1 MTSVNEADKSF
12 QENVP
17 PAFERFLDKYID
29 LAMFPVNNPATF
41 IGAGGALATSPFWG
55 TMAKQIYNMALSPE
69 HSWLGKSKSGIYDLV
84 HTGDSIDKPRAYLK
98 ALGKISGPLSVMMPS
113 ELASGEM
120 TDEWRNYAN
129 ELGNT
134 IYTTND
140 EIPKTKTIEGQPHE
154 LAYITPEEAELL
166 KMHGGAG
173 IDSDDDG
180 IKEYFFSWDDISSGF
195 QDTADAAVNT
205 IKDIF
210 RNPQT
215 VANERGKAEDDAN
228 VPEEDQRFELKSDNP
243 YFIGKEYDE
252 GDYYT
257 KIWDQ
262 PEKVRKDGTVKDDDP
277 VYNTGTGTGTGAG
290 TTTTTEPVV
299 NNYDLSGLQGT
310 YGQASSVLGGAD
322 IYSFLNG
329 LGSTGSNI
337 SSSIGTLSGLSGYD
351 NQADIDALL
360 GQFQGLDS
368 QYGALQGQYDT
379 AVSKTNQAID
389 EYEKS
394 LAKSALGISDL
405 GIQDVDDVKALKKQL
420 NLADIDYD
428 YDTGID
434 RKLLEGLNLGQDY
447 QGAYTKAINDL
458 DAILG
463 NYDTALSTL
472 GTNLGTIGFDNLLTT
487 AEGLGL
493 TSDMVGTQDLLD
505 QYQDQ
510 ATDFGKASGLSSDQV
525 QDYFKSS
532 GYVDTAQDIQDAIT
546 KAVDARTA
554 EETRISDAEKDAL
567 SLANTA
573 LGNVGASGIYSKAI
587 LDQLQKAI
595 TEGKGKYSDFTSELD
610 FDFSPATDIYT
621 TAQSSLDDLIADRK
635 KEVDKI
641 EDAITQAYS
650 PFSGLELQEESEF
663 NKIKQALN
671 DADYDLGYFSG
682 GRVGDLYN
690 TLDSYRDNVTA
701 KLGELATKREGIEG
715 QAQDVMAQLMDDITT
730 RETYEKYKGLYDPIG
745 AEIAKYTASQAYD
758 ERDAITQ
765 ELANRLAQIEQ
776 DELNVANR
784 ISASNEDLNNYQFSD
799 YKLIDPLTQMN
810 VGYGLY
816 NQDEEEE
823 EDFTLPQSAFYQ
835 NIIKV

>member
-1 MTSVNEADKSF
+1 M
-12 QENVP
+12 
-17 PAFERFLDKYID
+17 
-29 LAMFPVNNPATF
+29 
-41 IGAGGALATSPFWG
+41 
-55 TMAKQIYNMALSPE
+55 
-69 HSWLGKSKSGIYDLV
+69 
-84 HTGDSIDKPRAYLK
+84 
-98 ALGKISGPLSVMMPS
+98 
-113 ELASGEM
+113 
-120 TDEWRNYAN
+120 
-129 ELGNT
+129 
-134 IYTTND
+134 
-140 EIPKTKTIEGQPHE
+140 
-154 LAYITPEEAELL
+154 
-166 KMHGGAG
+166 
-173 IDSDDDG
+173 
-180 IKEYFFSWDDISSGF
+180 
-195 QDTADAAVNT
+195 
-205 IKDIF
+205 
-210 RNPQT
+210 
-215 VANERGKAEDDAN
+215 
-228 VPEEDQRFELKSDNP
+228 
-243 YFIGKEYDE
+243 
-252 GDYYT
+252 
-257 KIWDQ
+257 
-262 PEKVRKDGTVKDDDP
+262 
-277 VYNTGTGTGTGAG
+277 
-290 TTTTTEPVV
+290 
-299 NNYDLSGLQGT
+299 
-310 YGQASSVLGGAD
+310 
-322 IYSFLNG
+322 
-329 LGSTGSNI
+329 
-337 SSSIGTLSGLSGYD
+337 SGLSGYD

-493 TSDMVGTQDLLD
+493 TSDMAGTQDLLD

-510 ATDFGKASGLSSDQV
+510 ATDFGKASGLSADQV

-715 QAQDVMAQLMDDITT
+715 QAQDVMSQLMDDITT
-730 RETYEKYKGLYDPIG
+730 RETYEKYKGLYDPID

>member
-1 MTSVNEADKSF
+1 MDANVKKYLFDPYMDMNMWML
-12 QENVP
+12 ENP
-17 PAFERFLDKYID
+17 DQ
-29 LAMFPVNNPATF
+29 F
-41 IGAGGALATSPFWG
+41 IAGGGTLAALGLDTAFGNKPSKWAARALFSPNHYF
-55 TMAKQIYNMALSPE
+55 S
-69 HSWLGKSKSGIYDLV
+69 GKELPDYKIPAPDPINKVG
-84 HTGDSIDKPRAYLK
+84 AYLK
-98 ALGKISGPLSVMMPS
+98 ALGKISGPISLMMPS

-134 IYTTND
+134 IYTTNED
-140 EIPKTKTIEGQPHE
+140 IPKTKTIEGQPHE

-166 KMHGGAG
+166 KSQGGAG
-173 IDSDDDG
+173 IDSDNDG
-180 IKEYFFSWDDISSGF
+180 IKEYFFSFDDISSGF
-195 QDTADAAVNT
+195 QDTFDAGVNT

-228 VPEEDQRFELKSDNP
+228 VPEEDQRFELKSDSDW
-243 YFIGKEYDE
+243 FIGQDYDE

-262 PEKVRKDGTVKDDDP
+262 PEKVRADGTVKDDDP
-277 VYNTGTGTGTGAG
+277 VYNTGTGTGAG

-368 QYGALQGQYDT
+368 QYGALKGQYDT

-447 QGAYTKAINDL
+447 QADYTTAINDL

-463 NYDTALSTL
+463 NYDKALTKL
-472 GTNLGTIGFDNLLTT
+472 GTDLGGIGFDNLLTT

-493 TSDMVGTQDLLD
+493 KSDMAATQDLLD
-505 QYQDQ
+505 QYQDK

-567 SLANTA
+567 SLANTV

-595 TEGKGKYSDFTSELD
+595 TEGKGKYSDFKSELG
-610 FDFSPATDIYT
+610 FDFSPSTNIFT

-730 RETYEKYKGLYDPIG
+730 RETYEKYKGLYDPID